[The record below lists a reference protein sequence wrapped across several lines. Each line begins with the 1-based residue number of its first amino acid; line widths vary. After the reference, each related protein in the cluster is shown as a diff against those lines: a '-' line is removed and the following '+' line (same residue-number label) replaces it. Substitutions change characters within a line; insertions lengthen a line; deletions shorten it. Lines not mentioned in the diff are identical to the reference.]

1 MLNVPAGLAA
11 GFPGR
16 TLVLRTADPA
26 AVPGLLGPEMSER
39 IAFLQV
45 LSAAQDL
52 TPLTDWAPGLP
63 VDLLLL
69 DPVAELPWIYRAVP
83 LFDRHPVRVTVP
95 LVPGLARA
103 VRLALSL
110 GFPVR
115 LAGYQPGA
123 AALAEAAQALGE
135 YLHNPAVAQ
144 PLEPF
149 HGLLGAL
156 VHDAG
161 TGPSPG
167 PGPGPEAPVRLWE
180 LMECDPAQFR
190 VLDESGA
197 PVPGVAPD
205 DLADFRAGLLAGG
218 AECVGCPWFASCEGY
233 FKWPRPDYD
242 CTGVKGLFAG
252 LAEAAAELRAGLD
265 EYERRRA

>member
-1 MLNVPAGLAA
+1 MLNVPAALVAD
-11 GFPGR
+11 FPGR
-16 TLVLRTADPA
+16 GLILRTADPA
-26 AVPGLLGPEMSER
+26 AVPGLLGPEVSER

-45 LSAAQDL
+45 LSAALDL
-52 TPLTDWAPGLP
+52 TPLTDWGPGLP
-63 VDLLLL
+63 LDLVLL

-83 LFDRHPVRVTVP
+83 LLDRHPVRVTVP

-103 VRLALSL
+103 VRLALAL

-115 LAGYQPGA
+115 LAGYQPGP
-123 AALAEAAQALGE
+123 AALAEAAQALGG

-161 TGPSPG
+161 
-167 PGPGPEAPVRLWE
+167 PGPGPETTVRLWE
-180 LMECDPAQFR
+180 LMECDPAQVR

-205 DLADFRAGLLAGG
+205 DLAEFRAGLLASG
-218 AECVGCPWFASCEGY
+218 AECAGCPWLASCEGY
-233 FKWPRPDYD
+233 FKWPQPDYD

-265 EYERRRA
+265 EYERRQA